1 MSLQPEK
8 VEEGNTIVIFDGWG
22 SPTEPP
28 QEPRGTRPEPDP
40 AAATAGAT
48 PQNRPQPEHDERHW
62 QAAAA
67 CRGNAAALFDF
78 AHDERGPSGRARVS
92 AAKQVCVACT
102 VRAQCLQFALA
113 HAEPH
118 GIWGGLTPQEREQL
132 ARGKQSGPA
141 GSTGH
146 PSGRAT
152 S

>member
-1 MSLQPEK
+1 M
-8 VEEGNTIVIFDGWG
+8 VEEGTTIVIFDGWG
-22 SPTEPP
+22 SPGEPP
-28 QEPRGTRPEPDP
+28 EQPRGTQPEPEPDSDP
-40 AAATAGAT
+40 AAAGAT
-48 PQNRPQPEHDERHW
+48 PRDRPQPEHDERHW

-67 CRGNAAALFDF
+67 CRGNAAALFDS
-78 AHDERGPSGRARVS
+78 APDERGPSGRSRTS
-92 AAKQVCVACT
+92 AAKQICVVCT